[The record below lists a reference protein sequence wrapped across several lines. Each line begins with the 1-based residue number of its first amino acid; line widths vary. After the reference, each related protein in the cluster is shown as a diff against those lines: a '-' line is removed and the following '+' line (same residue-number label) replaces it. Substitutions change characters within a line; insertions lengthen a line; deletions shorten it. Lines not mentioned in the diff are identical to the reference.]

1 MNSLRGR
8 QLVSSFAIIMASI
21 LMLAL
26 LLFYFTRQ
34 QELEKQQEE
43 LREIGFDLLGYFN
56 FNKGAFEV
64 DPSSHED
71 LMKFLAKEGFED
83 TLRDSSAYLQATET
97 SLIHWHTLAP
107 DENLSSPKFSEIKDV
122 IISFPILAKPGLS
135 VIDELAPEPDKED
148 KDTELEMEHDKSYIV
163 YAYGF
168 QHSPYGGYQLVIAR
182 SAQELQNSTQAMM
195 TNLIYL
201 FIASA
206 LLVLFAQLAS
216 SYWVISPIRDFDE
229 EIKRIESGN
238 QETIANHYPEE
249 LTPIKGTINTLIQYE
264 VGQKRRYRDA
274 LDDLAHSL
282 KTPLAAIQGYL
293 EQVDKVK
300 GNLNAETA
308 SQVDGISN
316 QLENMKGIVS
326 YQLKKAVVTN
336 HHALI
341 TPNSIRPILTRLRES
356 LLKVHHEKNFSIE
369 IKVESNIKVRI
380 DEDDLLELF
389 GNLIHN
395 ACRFCENIVEVN
407 AQHDGNMVIINIDDD
422 GMGFPD
428 NNPSKLLQRGIR
440 ADSKTEGQGIGLAVC
455 TEIVEAAGGKIEL
468 LVSPQV
474 GARVRVRLPS

>member
-1 MNSLRGR
+1 
-8 QLVSSFAIIMASI
+8 
-21 LMLAL
+21 MLAL

-43 LREIGFDLLGYFN
+43 LKEIGFDLLGYFN
-56 FNKGAFEV
+56 FNKGEFEV
-64 DPSSHED
+64 DPSSKDD
-71 LMKFLAKEGFED
+71 LKKFLEKKGFGD
-83 TLRDSSAYLQATET
+83 TLRDSSAYLQATDT
-97 SLIHWHTLAP
+97 DLVHWHSIAP
-107 DENLSSPKFSEIKDV
+107 DENLSSPKFNEIKDV
-122 IISFPILAKPGLS
+122 IISFPIDAKPGLS
-135 VIDELAPEPDKED
+135 VIKELEPEPDKDGKES
-148 KDTELEMEHDKSYIV
+148 ELEMEHDDSYIV

-168 QHSPYGGYQLVIAR
+168 QHTPYGGYQLVIAH

-341 TPNSIRPILTRLRES
+341 TPHSIRPILTRLRES
-356 LLKVHHEKNFSIE
+356 LIKVHHDKNFSIE
-369 IKVESNIKVRI
+369 IKVENNIKVRI

-474 GARVRVRLPS
+474 GARVRVSLPS